1 MCVSGPFVKVC
12 YFLFFFLKSKPIL
25 HVIIFF
31 VLDKRVA
38 AFDRPGVPLTSIAT
52 AGRGGA
58 VVVGDA
64 HGGVSLLAVMTPP

>member
-1 MCVSGPFVKVC
+1 M
-12 YFLFFFLKSKPIL
+12 LFA
-25 HVIIFF
+25 FF